1 MTASIAA
8 TFIAQPA
15 PSATATQNLF
25 EHVARHA
32 QSLPEGAG
40 PSQVGEQI
48 LGNLKGFFERAGSF
62 AERAG
67 AVTRKSPDMRSV
79 ELVSLGQDG
88 AAVSGRLPD
97 PPPAAP
103 VDKTE
108 MDKVIQS
115 LGAIFDHSI
124 ETQLVVRG
132 TTQISGA
139 ANTLL
144 RGQ

>member
-1 MTASIAA
+1 MTVTIAA
-8 TFIAQPA
+8 TALVHPA
-15 PSATATQNLF
+15 PGASATQNLF
-25 EHVARHA
+25 EHVARQA
-32 QSLPEGAG
+32 QALPEGAG

-62 AERAG
+62 AERASALAQKPTAG
-67 AVTRKSPDMRSV
+67 GGV
-79 ELVSLGQDG
+79 ELVTGRS
-88 AAVSGRLPD
+88 AVNTADLRQSPD
-97 PPPAAP
+97 PAAL
-103 VDKTE
+103 VDKTQME
-108 MDKVIQS
+108 KVIQS
-115 LGAIFDHSI
+115 LGTIFDHSI